1 MLWPPA
7 LWAAEKILAYGSG
20 ISQAHAQMFAA
31 LCVAG
36 FERDR
41 PELAAV
47 ALSADAGYFGNT
59 PQACVHYLARQVH
72 ALGQAG
78 DVLLIMTVSGN
89 EASLLDA
96 IEAAHERDL
105 IVVALTGHAGGAVAA
120 KMREMDVLVCV
131 PHERPARVREA
142 HTLLIHCL
150 CDGIDVQLLG
160 EQEL

>member
-7 LWAAEKILAYGSG
+7 LWAAEKSGLWQRHLASTCTNVCRAVRGR
-20 ISQAHAQMFAA
+20 
-31 LCVAG
+31 

-47 ALSADAGYFGNT
+47 ALSADTGYFGST

-105 IVVALTGHAGGAVAA
+105 IVVALTGHTGGAVAA

-131 PHERPARVREA
+131 PHEQPARVRER
-142 HTLLIHCL
+142 IRY
-150 CDGIDVQLLG
+150 
-160 EQEL
+160 